1 MCCGNQVE
9 KQKNTCSKDRIFMFK
24 GLDAR
29 AADPPGKVLG
39 IIAMTDGKVFAR
51 MAAQSSYLATFQNW

>member
-1 MCCGNQVE
+1 
-9 KQKNTCSKDRIFMFK
+9 MFK